1 MDVLTLIFYI
11 AVAVSVFC
19 AVLAGTMKLVK
30 ELFFFIWGVKDEE
43 AVGVFWNFLRK
54 GTKILLSISVWVMG
68 IVMTIGATLLI
79 MIAFY
84 NLCNM

>member
-43 AVGVFWNFLRK
+43 AVGVFWDFMRK

-68 IVMTIGATLLI
+68 IVMTIGVTLLI

>member
-1 MDVLTLIFYI
+1 MDVLTWILYI
-11 AVAVSVFC
+11 TVAVSVFC

-43 AVGVFWNFLRK
+43 AVGVFWDFMRK

-84 NLCNM
+84 NLCNL

>member
-1 MDVLTLIFYI
+1 MDLLTLIFYI

>member
-1 MDVLTLIFYI
+1 MDVLSWIFYI
-11 AVAVSVFC
+11 SIAVSVFC
-19 AVLAGTMKLVK
+19 AALALTMKLVK

-43 AVGVFWNFLRK
+43 AVGVFWDFLRK

>member
-1 MDVLTLIFYI
+1 MDVLSWIFYI

-30 ELFFFIWGVKDEE
+30 ELFFFIWGVKDDE
-43 AVGVFWNFLRK
+43 AVGVFWDFMRK

-68 IVMTIGATLLI
+68 IVMTIGVTLLI

-84 NLCNM
+84 NLCNL